1 MPTISHRR
9 ITSPQELGGDG
20 LGLADAQ
27 HYDVESC
34 IIDLAAWPL
43 EMIDE
48 AAGITLGASAAFRNC
63 HIRGAGKLI
72 LCGCGDVTGIPL
84 ERGRSVTFERCLLED
99 FGRRGVEAQD
109 GMFVGL
115 RECVVRNWGA
125 PELFSARSFASW
137 AHAGGEIQVQDSV
150 FDQPCFWR
158 GLPQMWEDFK
168 GHVGQAWNDE
178 GPRGILR
185 PSTYIPGVCKALSA
199 TDGGTA
205 RARGCRSLKW
215 WIAPLPGNW
224 ARMEKARALA
234 LVRELED
241 MAQTLDAALAA

>member
-27 HYDVESC
+27 HYDVDSC

-48 AAGITLGASAAFRNC
+48 AAGI
-63 HIRGAGKLI
+63 
-72 LCGCGDVTGIPL
+72 
-84 ERGRSVTFERCLLED
+84 
-99 FGRRGVEAQD
+99 
-109 GMFVGL
+109 
-115 RECVVRNWGA
+115 
-125 PELFSARSFASW
+125 
-137 AHAGGEIQVQDSV
+137 
-150 FDQPCFWR
+150 
-158 GLPQMWEDFK
+158 
-168 GHVGQAWNDE
+168 
-178 GPRGILR
+178 LR
-185 PSTYIPGVCKALSA
+185 PSTYIPGVCRALTA

-224 ARMEKARALA
+224 ARMDKGRALA
-234 LVRELED
+234 LVRQLED
-241 MAQTLDAALAA
+241 MAETLDAALAA